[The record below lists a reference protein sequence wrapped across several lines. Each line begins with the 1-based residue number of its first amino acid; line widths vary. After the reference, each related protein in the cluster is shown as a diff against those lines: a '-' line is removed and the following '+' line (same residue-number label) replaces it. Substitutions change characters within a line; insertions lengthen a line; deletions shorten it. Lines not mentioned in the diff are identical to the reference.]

1 MATTNIKRSTSAS
14 RLINYAEKE
23 PSKKTVIIFKSIML
37 RLNLNKFV
45 KFSETSGSTQAYA
58 SRLAFSPDEF
68 NPQSEKDQLKVL
80 EIAKEIYSKAYPNQQ
95 VALYVH
101 NDTQSLHVHA
111 VIGAINLETG
121 KKMHG
126 NWHEYRERLIKITDK
141 VVKSHGLSITVLKK
155 T

>member
-1 MATTNIKRSTSAS
+1 MQKKRAVQ
-14 RLINYAEKE
+14 
-23 PSKKTVIIFKSIML
+23 KTVIIFKSIML
-37 RLNLNKFV
+37 RLNLSKFA
-45 KFSETSGSTQAYA
+45 KFSKLWQYA
-58 SRLAFSPDEF
+58 SLCQGLAFSPDEF
-68 NPQSEKDQLKVL
+68 NPLNEKDQIKVL

-101 NDTQSLHVHA
+101 NDTQSLHVHS

-126 NWHEYRERLIKITDK
+126 NWHEYRERLVKITDK
-141 VVKSHGLSITVLKK
+141 VVKSHGLSVTVPQIRPEKRSMAEIKMKARDQL